1 MASVDVV
8 IPCYQYGRFL
18 RDAVTSVLS
27 QGISQLRVLV
37 IDNASTD
44 NSLEVATQLA
54 LEDRRVEVIAHRTN
68 LGATASYNEGVEWAS
83 ADYFLLL
90 DADDM
95 LAPGA
100 LQRAVSVMER
110 NLNVSFTHGREAHIL
125 PNNQIDVELG
135 AGEAEWRII
144 TGRAFIEN
152 YCRTPVNI
160 VGANS
165 AIRRTSA
172 QKEVGYYRANLDY
185 SGDMEMWLRLA
196 SVGDVAHNPT
206 VQAIRRIHPL
216 QHSEHFRSFQVRDF
230 IERERTFES
239 FFENEGQ
246 SLSDANQL
254 LEQARRGLGEHAYWS
269 ALSHLVRRRP
279 VAAWALFKFSM
290 ARRPGTWLLPPIG
303 WLLRMDR
310 PLART
315 FDVLVEA
322 TKRGQTNTALRNAR

>member
-18 RDAVTSVLS
+18 RDAVTSVLG
-27 QGISQLRVLV
+27 QDISQLRVLV

-44 NSLEVATQLA
+44 DSLEVARQLA
-54 LEDRRVEVIAHRTN
+54 LEDRRLEVVAHRTN

-144 TGRAFIEN
+144 TGRAFIES

-160 VGANS
+160 VGANT

-172 QKEVGYYRANLDY
+172 QKKVGYYRASLDY
-185 SGDMEMWLRLA
+185 SNDMEIWLRLA
-196 SVGDVAHNPT
+196 SVGDVARGSM
-206 VQAIRRIHPL
+206 VQAIRRVH
-216 QHSEHFRSFQVRDF
+216 QHQHTEQYRSFQVRDF
-230 IERERTFES
+230 VERERTFVS
-239 FFENEGQ
+239 FFENEGKT
-246 SLSDANQL
+246 LPRANKL

-279 VAAWALFKFSM
+279 AAAWALFRFSM
-290 ARRPGTWLLPPIG
+290 TRRPGKWLLPPVG

-315 FDVLVEA
+315 FDVVLEA
-322 TKRGQTNTALRNAR
+322 TKRGRTSAVLRNTR